1 MATSVSVGDKVTT
14 TAEYDVYGTHLCSF
28 VRTTTYDV
36 IQVGGTNLSPR
47 RIVIGLGS
55 AVTAAVDIG
64 TLTVVSSKNKTP
76 AKPAKKTPTVPP
88 KPPEVIDN
96 SKLSDTIYDNLGDT
110 SFKNNYTDK
119 SGGSSAFVQESGGR
133 KKSTEYNDKNYNDEH
148 NVPLA
153 SKPMNGS
160 PSLNIRLSQSYP
172 EFVVNDKMFPPKHY
186 NIRKG
191 YEYDYYIDYD
201 AFHVL
206 YREST
211 NSNMNLVRRSVND
224 DIETRHSLYTK
235 YQNRYNKF
243 KLAYTDDVLSK
254 SFAHVF
260 FIRPDCNI
268 FESVHKLNQPVA
280 NLSEFYYA
288 SKHCPEMLR
297 QLTQKF
303 GGYGHEFMLY
313 PSNKV
318 RSFQIADEYIVSDT
332 YGQALTGYKIP
343 YGKDNVESRTAGKF
357 SINYIDD
364 RDLHLYNM
372 HKLWIDY
379 ISYVYRGKLKPLDEY
394 NVNKILDYATCVYY
408 ILCAEDGET
417 VIFWSKYWGVFP
429 LEAPSSSF
437 SYTAENPGGI
447 RMPELS
453 IEYQYAWKEDFNPL
467 SLVEF
472 NEHSCSELNYID
484 NYQNSKIGT
493 GYSWAGVPFI
503 ETFNSNSLEIPYT
516 FKLRF
521 RPPGQSAKGYTL
533 AQQ

>member
-28 VRTTTYDV
+28 VRSTTYDV
-36 IQVGGTNLSPR
+36 IQVGGQNLSPS

-55 AVTAAVDIG
+55 AVTAAVDIS
-64 TLTVVSSKNKTP
+64 TLTVVSSKNKEP
-76 AKPAKKTPTVPP
+76 AKPATPTPAAP
-88 KPPEVIDN
+88 KKPQEVINN
-96 SKLSDTIYDNLGDT
+96 STLADSIYSNISNG
-110 SFKNNYTDK
+110 SSKNNYTDK
-119 SGGSSAFVQESGGR
+119 SNNNSSYVQDTKGR
-133 KKSTEYNDKNYNDEH
+133 DTSYKYSDKNGNKNSDVPRAYNPYSQFRDWEVYIE
-148 NVPLA
+148 NSFPYYIQNDRMFPEITK
-153 SKPMNGS
+153 SGDFFNKWKYSYYMDYDKDKNIGS
-160 PSLNIRLSQSYP
+160 DMSTLRRSLNLD
-172 EFVVNDKMFPPKHY
+172 VNS
-186 NIRKG
+186 RQ
-191 YEYDYYIDYD
+191 
-201 AFHVL
+201 
-206 YREST
+206 
-211 NSNMNLVRRSVND
+211 
-224 DIETRHSLYTK
+224 SLYSK
-235 YQNRYNKF
+235 YNTRYNKF
-243 KLAYTDDVLSK
+243 KLTYGDDVLAK

-268 FESVHKLNQPVA
+268 FKSAHELNPDVS

-288 SKHCPEMLR
+288 SKHCPDMLR

-332 YGQALTGYKIP
+332 YGQGLTGYKIP
-343 YGKDNVESRTAGKF
+343 YGKHNVESKTAGKF

-394 NVNKILDYATCVYY
+394 NTNKILDYPTCVYY

-472 NEHSCSELNYID
+472 NEHSPNQLDYIN
-484 NYQNSKIGT
+484 NYQASKIGS
-493 GYSWAGVPFI
+493 GYTWGGVPFI
-503 ETFNSNSLEIPYT
+503 ETFNSNSLEVPYT

-521 RPPGQSAKGYTL
+521 RPPGQSSKDYTL
-533 AQQ
+533 EQ